1 MFTSPSYRR
10 KGIGKELLSKV
21 VEEARNF
28 GCSTIQITASDMG
41 VLLYTILVLK
51 KNSNYMQFKLRV
63 FL

>member
-10 KGIGKELLSKV
+10 KGIGKGLLSKV

-41 VLLYTILVLK
+41 VLLYTNFGFE
-51 KNSNYMQFKLRV
+51 KNSNYMQFKL
-63 FL
+63 